1 MKYIYRI
8 QHRDL
13 KPENIL
19 MYKPN
24 WFGVSDFGTSRIKF
38 ESLHSLRGATLRY
51 NKKGLFDSN
60 IGKPIFFYLKKEK
73 FFFFLIKKKIK

>member
-60 IGKPIFFYLKKEK
+60 IVRGTLRFKSPEFMRAYLE
-73 FFFFLIKKKIK
+73 L